1 MKGIRDIKRRIKSV
15 KNTEQITRA
24 MQLVAASKMKR
35 AQDKALAS
43 RPYSLLLA
51 EIFGSLLKES
61 GEEIKHPLM
70 EKRSVSRR
78 GVLVI
83 ATDKGLCGA
92 LNANLFKKIIDIE
105 GDAAFVCIGKKATQF
120 VSRTGRQLLADFTVS
135 DRINFNEVRM
145 AVEFMLK
152 AYNEHEIDTLE
163 VIFTR
168 FVNTLRQEPTTE
180 ELLPL
185 TSFDV
190 TLASFRERLN
200 VEDTQAVE
208 DSREIIFEPSMEA
221 IATELPELFIKQEI
235 YQMLLEA
242 KASEHS
248 ARMVAMKS
256 ATDNANNLVSSLTLE
271 YNKARQ
277 AAITQEILEIAA
289 ATSSN

>member
-24 MQLVAASKMKR
+24 MQLVAASKMKC
-35 AQDKALAS
+35 AQNKALAS

-51 EIFGSLLKES
+51 EIFGSLLKEGQDQS
-61 GEEIKHPLM
+61 KHPLM
-70 EKRSVSRR
+70 KQRPVTRR

-92 LNANLFKKIIDIE
+92 LNGNIFKKIMEIE
-105 GDAAFVCIGKKATQF
+105 NDAAFVCIGRKATQF

-135 DRINFNEVRM
+135 DKINFNEVRI

-152 AYNEHEIDTLE
+152 AYKNKEINTLE

-168 FVNTLRQEPTTE
+168 FVNTLHQEPICE
-180 ELLPL
+180 KLLPL
-185 TSFDV
+185 TSFEE
-190 TLASFRERLN
+190 TLKSFRDRLN
-200 VEDTQAVE
+200 VKEVSTVE
-208 DSREIIFEPSMEA
+208 DSREILFEPSVQA
-221 IATELPELFIKQEI
+221 IAAELPKLFIKQEI
-235 YQMLLEA
+235 YQMLMEA

-256 ATDNANNLVSSLTLE
+256 ATDNASSLVSSLTLE

-289 ATSSN
+289 STSSN

>member
-51 EIFGSLLKES
+51 EIFGSLLKE
-61 GEEIKHPLM
+61 GQEQGKHPLI
-70 EKRSVSRR
+70 EKRPIVRR

-92 LNANLFKKIIDIE
+92 LNGNIFKKIMEVE
-105 GDAAFVCIGKKATQF
+105 GEAAFVCIGKKATQF

-135 DRINFNEVRM
+135 DKINFSEIRM

-152 AYNEHEIDTLE
+152 AYKNKEIDTLE

-168 FVNTLRQEPTTE
+168 FVNTLHQEPTSE
-180 ELLPL
+180 QLLPL
-185 TSFDV
+185 TSFDE
-190 TLASFRERLN
+190 TLKSFRERLN
-200 VEDTQAVE
+200 VKEVHAVE
-208 DSREIIFEPSMEA
+208 DSREILFEPSIQA
-221 IATELPELFIKQEI
+221 VASELPKLFIKQEI
-235 YQMLLEA
+235 YQMLMEA